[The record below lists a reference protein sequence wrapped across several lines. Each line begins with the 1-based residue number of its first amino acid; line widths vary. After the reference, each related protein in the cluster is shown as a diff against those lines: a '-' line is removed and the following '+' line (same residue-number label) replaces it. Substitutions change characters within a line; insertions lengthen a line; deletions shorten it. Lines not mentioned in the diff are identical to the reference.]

1 MPPRD
6 GAPQLI
12 RIVEGV
18 SGRVPMRSALRMRFS
33 YGWVVPWVHKIDD
46 RTVAVAGPDSVWL
59 DTDGGDLRQG
69 PDDLLRLHRL
79 AG

>member
-6 GAPQLI
+6 GAPQLV

-33 YGWVVPWVHKIDD
+33 YGRVVPWVHKVDG
-46 RTVAVAGPDSVWL
+46 RTVAVAGPGLGVA
-59 DTDGGDLRQG
+59 G
-69 PDDLLRLHRL
+69 HRVPRPT
-79 AG
+79 ART